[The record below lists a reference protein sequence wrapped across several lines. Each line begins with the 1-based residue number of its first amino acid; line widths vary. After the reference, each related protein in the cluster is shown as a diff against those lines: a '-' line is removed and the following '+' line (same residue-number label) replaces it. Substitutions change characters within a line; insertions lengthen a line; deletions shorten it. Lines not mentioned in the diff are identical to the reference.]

1 MGLVTLATFV
11 LVVTVLRLAR
21 DVMMPIA
28 LAVLLAFLLS
38 PLVVRLTRWGLPRA
52 VAILTTVT
60 LAFSVLTAVGWIVTS
75 QVIDLMQE
83 LPKYEENIH
92 EKIVALKKP
101 GPPGTWSL
109 SSEIFNK
116 LRKEIQAPEPEPA
129 AVSGVKPEPKP
140 VPVEVR
146 TPKESSLEMAR
157 DFVWPILG
165 PLGTAGI
172 VIVFVIAMLF
182 QREDLRDRLIKVISA
197 GGLNVATQAVD
208 DAAQRVSRYLAMQL
222 VVNAT
227 YGIPI
232 GLGLHFIGIPNALLW
247 GLLATLLRF
256 IPFLGPW
263 IAAFFPVVLAIAV
276 DPGSTKLLY
285 TMGIF
290 LVMEVVC
297 NNVVEVWLYG
307 VSTGISNLALMVAAV
322 FWTWLWGPAGLFLST
337 PLTVCLVVVGKYVP
351 GLKFLSVLL
360 GSDPVLEPPAQ
371 FYQRMLSMDSEAML
385 ELAEKFVEAR
395 SLADF
400 YDEVFVPALILAEAD
415 RHNGALAEVRQKFDF
430 SSEPRTD

>member
-157 DFVWPILG
+157 DLRLADSG
-165 PLGTAGI
+165 AAGHSGHRHC
-172 VIVFVIAMLF
+172 V
-182 QREDLRDRLIKVISA
+182 RDRDAFSARRFARPFDQGDQCRRAQRRYA
-197 GGLNVATQAVD
+197 GG
-208 DAAQRVSRYLAMQL
+208 
-222 VVNAT
+222 
-227 YGIPI
+227 G
-232 GLGLHFIGIPNALLW
+232 
-247 GLLATLLRF
+247 
-256 IPFLGPW
+256 
-263 IAAFFPVVLAIAV
+263 
-276 DPGSTKLLY
+276 
-285 TMGIF
+285 
-290 LVMEVVC
+290 
-297 NNVVEVWLYG
+297 
-307 VSTGISNLALMVAAV
+307 
-322 FWTWLWGPAGLFLST
+322 
-337 PLTVCLVVVGKYVP
+337 
-351 GLKFLSVLL
+351 
-360 GSDPVLEPPAQ
+360 
-371 FYQRMLSMDSEAML
+371 
-385 ELAEKFVEAR
+385 
-395 SLADF
+395 
-400 YDEVFVPALILAEAD
+400 
-415 RHNGALAEVRQKFDF
+415 
-430 SSEPRTD
+430 